1 MRKSWCERLS
11 VLEFSTLRWSF
22 EDDCIRYRE
31 HGFSA
36 IGVWRA
42 KLSDFGESK
51 GRELLDE
58 LGMSV
63 SSLHWAGGFTG
74 NDGRTFRE
82 SLHDA
87 LDAIEVASELKADCL
102 TVLAGS
108 RSGHTKTHAKR
119 LYIGALRELAECA
132 KALGVQLAIE
142 PMHSG
147 CAQDFTFLTSIPET
161 LEILS
166 SIGQNNIGIVFDC
179 YHMAQDPSVLEWIAD
194 IVPMIRLVQCGD
206 AKSAPIGLQN
216 RCLLGHG
223 HVPIASLIQT
233 IESNGYEGYY
243 EVELLGEDVEDYDY
257 DQLLESSR
265 ETLTRWTC

>member
-1 MRKSWCERLS
+1 
-11 VLEFSTLRWSF
+11 
-22 EDDCIRYRE
+22 
-31 HGFSA
+31 
-36 IGVWRA
+36 
-42 KLSDFGESK
+42 
-51 GRELLDE
+51 
-58 LGMSV
+58 
-63 SSLHWAGGFTG
+63 
-74 NDGRTFRE
+74 
-82 SLHDA
+82 
-87 LDAIEVASELKADCL
+87 
-102 TVLAGS
+102 LAGS

-119 LYIGALRELAECA
+119 LFIGALRELAECA

-166 SIGQNNIGIVFDC
+166 SIGQDNLGIVFDC

-223 HVPIASLIQT
+223 CVPMASLIQT